1 MHTRISLTVVIVLV
15 TTVVLVLITAASFST
30 NQVLAWNHEKKNSN
44 SQNNFGDTSSTG
56 ATSKIDLKGLFACIS
71 HVANG
76 INSLTQ
82 NEVLNC
88 YMQTLPSNNGSNNTG
103 PSLTSGNNNQIETSD
118 SG

>member
-1 MHTRISLTVVIVLV
+1 MHTRISLTFVIVLV
-15 TTVVLVLITAASFST
+15 TTVVLVLITGGSFST
-30 NQVLAWNHEKKNSN
+30 NQVLAWNHEKKNS
-44 SQNNFGDTSSTG
+44 NFGDTSSTG

-82 NEVLNC
+82 DEVLNC

>member
-1 MHTRISLTVVIVLV
+1 MHTRISPTVVIVLV
-15 TTVVLVLITAASFST
+15 TTVVLVLITGASFST

-44 SQNNFGDTSSTG
+44 SQNNFEDTSSTG
-56 ATSKIDLKGLFACIS
+56 ATSNLKGLFACIS

-82 NEVLNC
+82 DEVLNC